1 VTALTGTA
9 VGGLATS
16 REAEIDSEASR
27 ADRAPA
33 VLIHDLTK
41 RFAVRR
47 GVRAVLRR
55 ERRRYITAVDQVSL
69 AIAEGSIFGLLGANG
84 AGKTTIFKMLATT
97 TTPDAGSIEVA
108 GHDAEAQP
116 REVRRVLANVPA
128 DERSLNWRLNARD
141 NLALFAALHGLRGRE
156 ATARVDELLRVV
168 GLADTGPKLVAAF
181 SSGMRQRLLIARAL
195 LSRPRVLLL
204 DEPTRALDPVTA
216 VELREF
222 IRRELVES
230 TGCTVAIA
238 THNAEEAFT
247 FCHQVA
253 VLHRGRLL
261 ATGHAATLA
270 SRFAE
275 DRCRIRTADPHHAVW
290 GELRESGTLRAWRV
304 TTSADGWT
312 SVEAE
317 LPGGPDAFASVLR
330 IAVARGASIA
340 SFEHV
345 PPSLADML
353 TRIIGAA
360 EQEVRDA

>member
-1 VTALTGTA
+1 MTALARSTPA
-9 VGGLATS
+9 IAATDP
-16 REAEIDSEASR
+16 EDVIAR
-27 ADRAPA
+27 APMGIRPPA

-47 GVRAVLRR
+47 GARAVLRG
-55 ERRRYITAVDQVSL
+55 ERRRYVTAVDHVSL
-69 AIAEGSIFGLLGANG
+69 EIAEGSIFGLLGANG
-84 AGKTTIFKMLATT
+84 AGKTTIFKILATT
-97 TTPDAGSIEVA
+97 TTPDAGTIEVA
-108 GHDAEAQP
+108 GYDAEAQP
-116 REVRRVLANVPA
+116 REVRRLLANVPA

-156 ATARVDELLRVV
+156 AAARVDELLRVV
-168 GLADTGPKLVAAF
+168 GLADAGHKLVAAF

-222 IRRELVES
+222 IRRELVEA

-247 FCHQVA
+247 FCHEVA

-290 GELRESGTLRAWRV
+290 GELREAGALRDWRISA
-304 TTSADGWT
+304 TTDGWT
-312 SVEAE
+312 TVEAE
-317 LPGGPDAFASVLR
+317 LPGGPEAFASVLR
-330 IAVARGASIA
+330 TVVARGASVA

-353 TRIIGAA
+353 SRIIGAA
-360 EQEVRDA
+360 EQEEVDA